1 MLGKMCN
8 VFVISV
14 TLFSSCLAL
23 DVSELKRSFSLD
35 CDAAYNPMCLKVDIV
50 AFIER
55 LSSNSELILSPSVSI
70 VKDNNANHTRNA
82 EIIAELSRSFPNDPS
97 KRMDGFL
104 FSKLSDYLQSHT
116 LRFRLWDNKSSLE
129 DAKAAFTGR
138 KGKIGG
144 KKGGLEG
151 LLAAAMM
158 MKGTMMALALGA
170 LAALAGKALMTGM
183 MALMLS
189 AIVGLKAL
197 AGGGSKQTTYEIVAK
212 PYYSHS
218 HSQSHEDHGHGH
230 GGGGSGGGGGG
241 HTGYGGYGRSL
252 NFVLPESLK
261 KP

>member
-1 MLGKMCN
+1 MLGKLCN
-8 VFVISV
+8 LLVISA
-14 TLFSSCLAL
+14 TLTCCLAV
-23 DVSELKRSFSLD
+23 DVTEFKRSFSLD
-35 CDAAYNPMCLKVDIV
+35 CDSHYNPMCLKMDMA

-55 LSSNSELILSPSVSI
+55 LASSPELILSPSVSI
-70 VKDNNANHTRNA
+70 VKDADANGTRNA

-104 FSKLSDYLQSHT
+104 FSKLSEYLQSHT
-116 LRFRLWDNKSSLE
+116 LRFRLWDSKSSVE
-129 DAKAAFTGR
+129 EAKDAFTGR

-151 LLAAAMM
+151 LIAAAMM

-197 AGGGSKQTTYEIVAK
+197 ASGGGKQTTYEIVAK

-230 GGGGSGGGGGG
+230 SGN
-241 HTGYGGYGRSL
+241 TGYGGYGRSL
-252 NFVLPESLK
+252 NFVLPDHLK

>member
-1 MLGKMCN
+1 MLGKLCN
-8 VFVISV
+8 LLVISV
-14 TLFSSCLAL
+14 FFTCCLAV
-23 DVSELKRSFSLD
+23 DVTDFKRSFSLD
-35 CDAAYNPMCLKVDIV
+35 CDSQYNPLCFKMDIA

-55 LSSNSELILSPSVSI
+55 LSTSPELILTPSVSI
-70 VKDNNANHTRNA
+70 VRDGNATNTKNS

-197 AGGGSKQTTYEIVAK
+197 ASGGGKQTTYEIVAK

-218 HSQSHEDHGHGH
+218 HSSSHEDHGHG
-230 GGGGSGGGGGG
+230 GGGGGG
-241 HTGYGGYGRSL
+241 GHGSHTGYGGYGRSL
-252 NFVLPESLK
+252 NFVLPEHLK

>member
-1 MLGKMCN
+1 MVGTMLGKLCN
-8 VFVISV
+8 LLVISV
-14 TLFSSCLAL
+14 TLFTCCLGV
-23 DVSELKRSFSLD
+23 DVSDFKRSFSLD
-35 CDAAYNPMCLKVDIV
+35 CDSQYNPMCLKMDIV

-55 LSSNSELILSPSVSI
+55 LSANSELVLSPSVSI
-70 VKDNNANHTRNA
+70 VKDTNANASRNA
-82 EIIAELSRSFPNDPS
+82 EIISELSRSFPNDPT

-129 DAKAAFTGR
+129 DARDAFTGR

-144 KKGGLEG
+144 KKGGLGG

-197 AGGGSKQTTYEIVAK
+197 ASGGSKSTTYEIVAK
-212 PYYSHS
+212 PYYSNS
-218 HSQSHEDHGHGH
+218 HSSSHEEHHAGH
-230 GGGGSGGGGGG
+230 GGGG
-241 HTGYGGYGRSL
+241 HTGYGGYGRSINL
-252 NFVLPESLK
+252 VLPEHLK